1 MTADFQKAGAVSA
14 ATDWHSVEWRKV
26 NQAVRRLQVR
36 IVKATQEKRWNKVK
50 ALQHLLTHSLG
61 GKFSAVKQVTEN
73 SGKKTSGV
81 DRITW
86 ETPEKK
92 IAAVHSLKSRNY
104 QPLPLKRVNIP
115 KSNGKT
121 RPLGI
126 PTMKDRAM
134 QALYLLALE
143 PVAETTA
150 DLNSYGFRKNRATA
164 DAIEQCF
171 IVLGNKNRAQWI
183 LEADIFGCFDNIS
196 HEWML
201 SHIPMDK
208 NILRKWLRAG
218 YLNKNVYYPTNGGT
232 PQGGIISPVLA
243 NLVLDGLE
251 NKLRTRKGEQG
262 LVNPV
267 RYADDFIITGR
278 TKELLETEVLPI
290 VETHL
295 TERGLELSP
304 EKTRITRIDE
314 GFDFLGQNVRKY
326 NGKLL
331 IKPSKKNINSFLE
344 KTREVIKRNAA
355 TEAGSLIK
363 ILNPVIRGWVNYHRH
378 VVSKAVFKSVDTA
391 IFKCLWQWSK
401 RRHPKKNRQWI
412 KAKYFATKGDNHW
425 VFYGQVKDK
434 EGKPKTLH
442 LFNAGSVPI
451 KRHVKVRG
459 EANPYASEWET
470 YFERRL
476 DVQMEAKLQGY
487 KRLLSLWGEQCGICP
502 VCDEKITKITGWH
515 SHHIVYRVHG
525 GTDGNGNRVLLHPNC
540 HRQVHAKRLSVE
552 KPRSVRSVK

>member
-14 ATDWHSVEWRKV
+14 ATDWHGINWRKV
-26 NQAVRRLQVR
+26 NQTVRRLQAR

-61 GKFSAVKQVTEN
+61 GKLLAVRQVTEN
-73 SGKKTSGV
+73 FGKKTPGV
-81 DRITW
+81 DKITW

-92 IAAVHSLKSRNY
+92 MAAARSLKSRDY
-104 QPLPLKRVNIP
+104 KPLPLKRVNIP

-171 IVLGNKNRAQWI
+171 NILGNKNRAQWI
-183 LEADIFGCFDNIS
+183 LEADILGCFDNIS

-208 NILRKWLRAG
+208 NILRKWLKAG
-218 YLNKNVYYPTNGGT
+218 YLNKNVFHPTNDGT

-243 NLVLDGLE
+243 NLALDGLE
-251 NKLRTRKGEQG
+251 IKLRTHKGEQG
-262 LVNPV
+262 LVNLV

-290 VETHL
+290 VESHL
-295 TERGLELSP
+295 KERGLELSK
-304 EKTRITRIDE
+304 EKTKITRIDE

-326 NGKLL
+326 SGKLL

-344 KTREVIKRNAA
+344 KTRKIIKRNAA
-355 TEAGSLIK
+355 TQAGSLIK
-363 ILNPVIRGWVNYHRH
+363 TLNPVIRGWANYHRH
-378 VVSKAVFKSVDTA
+378 VVSKAVFRSVDTA

-401 RRHPKKNRQWI
+401 RRHPEKNRQWI

-425 VFYGQVKDK
+425 VFYGQAKDR
-434 EGKPKTLH
+434 EGKSKTLH
-442 LFNAGSVPI
+442 LFNAGGVSI

-459 EANPYASEWET
+459 AANPYASEWET
-470 YFERRL
+470 YFERRI

-487 KRLLSLWGEQCGICP
+487 KRLLSLWREQCGICP

-525 GTDGNGNRVLLHPNC
+525 GTDGNRNRVLLHPNC
-540 HRQVHAKRLSVE
+540 HRQVHAKGLSVE
-552 KPRSVRSVK
+552 KPRSKPSVK